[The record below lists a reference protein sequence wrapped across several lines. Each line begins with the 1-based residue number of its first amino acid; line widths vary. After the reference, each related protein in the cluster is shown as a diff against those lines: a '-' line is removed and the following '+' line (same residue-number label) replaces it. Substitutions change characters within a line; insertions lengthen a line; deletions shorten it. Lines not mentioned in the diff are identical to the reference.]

1 MAKESKKD
9 EVKEEAKAKKEK
21 PIEEMTVKELR
32 EIAKGIPQ
40 ITGVSSMKK
49 EQLLEAIRNA
59 KGEEV
64 KKEEP
69 EAKKAE
75 KEVEKE
81 EKAEEEPEKIE
92 AKEKEAE
99 VKEPEKI
106 EAKEKE
112 AEVEEPEEI
121 EAKEK
126 EAEVEEPEEI
136 EAKEKEEEAKKPAE
150 IEAKEKP
157 LDKMTAKELREIAAK
172 IPGVEGVHAMKK
184 EQLLEVIKKARG
196 IKEEAPAEK
205 REKRGVEKDPR
216 IKELKQKIILL
227 QQEKEAARAARDRKK
242 LDVLRRRINRLKK
255 RTRKVAQAA

>member
-1 MAKESKKD
+1 MVKESKKD
-9 EVKEEAKAKKEK
+9 KVKEGAKAKKEK

-32 EIAKGIPQ
+32 EIAKGIPG

-59 KGEEV
+59 KEEEV
-64 KKEEP
+64 KKEEAK
-69 EAKKAE
+69 AKKAE
-75 KEVEKE
+75 REVPKE
-81 EKAEEEPEKIE
+81 EKAEEE
-92 AKEKEAE
+92 
-99 VKEPEKI
+99 EPEKI
-106 EAKEKE
+106 D
-112 AEVEEPEEI
+112 
-121 EAKEK
+121 
-126 EAEVEEPEEI
+126 
-136 EAKEKEEEAKKPAE
+136 AKEKEEEVKKPEE

-157 LDKMTAKELREIAAK
+157 LDKMTAKELREVAGE
-172 IPGVEGVHAMKK
+172 IPGAEGVQAMKK

-196 IKEEAPAEK
+196 IKEEAPEEK

-216 IKELKQKIILL
+216 IRELKQKIIVL

>member
-1 MAKESKKD
+1 MAKETKKD
-9 EVKEEAKAKKEK
+9 KVKEEAKTKKEK
-21 PIEEMTVKELR
+21 PVEEMTVKELK
-32 EIAKGIPQ
+32 EVAKGIPDM
-40 ITGVSSMKK
+40 TGVSSMKK
-49 EQLLEAIRNA
+49 EQLLEAIKKA
-59 KGEEV
+59 KEEEG
-64 KKEEP
+64 KKEEATAQ
-69 EAKKAE
+69 EAVAAE
-75 KEVEKE
+75 EVPKE
-81 EKAEEEPEKIE
+81 EKAEE
-92 AKEKEAE
+92 
-99 VKEPEKI
+99 VK
-106 EAKEKE
+106 
-112 AEVEEPEEI
+112 EPEEI
-121 EAKEK
+121 EAKET
-126 EAEVEEPEEI
+126 
-136 EAKEKEEEAKKPAE
+136 EEEVKKPEE

-157 LDKMTAKELREIAAK
+157 LDKMTAKELREVAAE

>member
-9 EVKEEAKAKKEK
+9 KVKEEAKAKKEK
-21 PIEEMTVKELR
+21 PIEEMTVKELKKV
-32 EIAKGIPQ
+32 AKGLPD

-59 KGEEV
+59 KEEG
-64 KKEEP
+64 
-69 EAKKAE
+69 
-75 KEVEKE
+75 VEKE
-81 EKAEEEPEKIE
+81 EVKAEKAKKEVPKKEKAEEEEPEKIE
-92 AKEKEAE
+92 AKEEEKE
-99 VKEPEKI
+99 VK
-106 EAKEKE
+106 
-112 AEVEEPEEI
+112 EPEEI
-121 EAKEK
+121 EAKE
-126 EAEVEEPEEI
+126 
-136 EAKEKEEEAKKPAE
+136 EEEEVKKPEE

-157 LDKMTAKELREIAAK
+157 LDKMTAKELREVAAQ
-172 IPGVEGVHAMKK
+172 IPDVEGAHAMKK

-216 IKELKQKIILL
+216 IREFKQKIILL
-227 QQEKEAARAARDRKK
+227 QQEKEAARATKDKKK

>member
-9 EVKEEAKAKKEK
+9 KVKKEAKAKKEK
-21 PIEEMTVKELR
+21 PIEEMTVKELK
-32 EIAKGIPQ
+32 EVAKGIPQ

-49 EQLLEAIRNA
+49 EQLLEAIKKA
-59 KGEEV
+59 KEEEG
-64 KKEEP
+64 KKEEAT
-69 EAKKAE
+69 AKKAE

-81 EKAEEEPEKIE
+81 EKAEEE
-92 AKEKEAE
+92 
-99 VKEPEKI
+99 EPEKI

-112 AEVEEPEEI
+112 EEV
-121 EAKEK
+121 
-126 EAEVEEPEEI
+126 
-136 EAKEKEEEAKKPAE
+136 KKPEE

-157 LDKMTAKELREIAAK
+157 LDKMTAKELREVAAQ
-172 IPGVEGVHAMKK
+172 IPGVEGAHAMKK

-216 IKELKQKIILL
+216 IRELKQKIILL